1 MHCSDALTFAATS
14 GLKIFFIFFCT
25 FELVLK
31 FRVSTAISCF
41 SFQHFNSNFEISS
54 LNFTS
59 TSQFRI
65 SISTSRFQHFNFNIS
80 ISFFE
85 RNLAIHSC
93 LAGSIGADIP
103 ELSSPE
109 LEEYYTLFRLAH
121 IQSHDGD
128 REINII
134 YRSTFFAWV
143 SHPSSTPC
151 LSSIPQITMGHI
163 IQLAQA
169 ADHSFLHEQYPAARK
184 MQRKVVVHVRPTNSG
199 KTHHALCALQRPR

>member
-1 MHCSDALTFAATS
+1 M
-14 GLKIFFIFFCT
+14 
-25 FELVLK
+25 K
-31 FRVSTAISCF
+31 FRVSTAISRF
-41 SFQHFNSNFEISS
+41 SFQHFNSDFEISS

-59 TSQFRI
+59 TSQFR
-65 SISTSRFQHFNFNIS
+65 HFDFNIS

-85 RNLAIHSC
+85 HNLAIHSR

-109 LEEYYTLFRLAH
+109 LEEYYTLSRLTH
-121 IQSHDGD
+121 VQSHDSD
-128 REINII
+128 REIDII
-134 YRSTFFAWV
+134 YSTTFFAWV
-143 SHPSSTPC
+143 SHPSSTPH
-151 LSSIPQITMGHI
+151 LSSIPQTTTDHI

-169 ADHSFLHEQYPAARK
+169 ADRSFLHEQYPAARK